1 MQPTVATL
9 INIATKYNVS
19 MDWLCGIEKSVP
31 GFGTVGEALSAVYDL
46 AEIDGLK
53 IDFTINDHLPND
65 KETDT
70 EKWSVKLTVYGNDS
84 ANPHNA
90 DFCNGVRQISD
101 NISDLES
108 YSISTETYQAEKER
122 MRDYYS
128 APISKKDFPELSR
141 EERQAKHIEWVKQ
154 HLNDK

>member
-1 MQPTVATL
+1 M
-9 INIATKYNVS
+9 
-19 MDWLCGIEKSVP
+19 
-31 GFGTVGEALSAVYDL
+31 GEALSSVYDL

-53 IDFTINDHLPND
+53 IDFTVNDRLPD
-65 KETDT
+65 DT
-70 EKWSVKLTVYGNDS
+70 ETPKNKWSVQLTVYGNDS

-108 YSISTETYQAEKER
+108 YSISAETYQAEKER

-128 APISKKDFPELSR
+128 APVSKKDFPELSR